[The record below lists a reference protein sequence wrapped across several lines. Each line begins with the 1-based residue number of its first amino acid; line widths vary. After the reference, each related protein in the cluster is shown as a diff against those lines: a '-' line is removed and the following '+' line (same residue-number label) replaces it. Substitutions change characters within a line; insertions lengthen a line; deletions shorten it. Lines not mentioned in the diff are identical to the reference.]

1 MKRNIGFWQ
10 WVGFFAVSA
19 TGTVLHFLYDWTKS
33 PIAALISGVNESTW
47 EHMKLLFFPMFLFAI
62 IEYFKVGKDYKNFW
76 CIKLK
81 GVLLGLL
88 LIPVCFYTLNGV
100 FGKTPDWINIGIFF
114 VSVAGA
120 FIYESKQFEDD
131 FVTCK
136 SEKTAISI
144 FVLIAVA
151 FFIFT
156 FLPPRLPL
164 FQDPVDGSF
173 GM

>member
-19 TGTVLHFLYDWTKS
+19 TGTLLHFLYDWTKS
-33 PIAALISGVNESTW
+33 TLTALVSGVNESTW
-47 EHMKLLFFPMFLFAI
+47 EHMKLLFFSMFLFAV
-62 IEYFKVGKDYKNFW
+62 IEYFKVGRDYKNFW

-81 GVLLGLL
+81 GTLFGLL
-88 LIPVCFYTLNGV
+88 LIPTIFYTLNGV

-131 FVTCK
+131 FLTCK
-136 SEKTAISI
+136 SDKTAIAI
-144 FVLIAVA
+144 FALIAVA

-156 FLPPRLPL
+156 FSPPRLPL